1 MTENGKIL
9 PVVKVKICGIT
20 NLEDAEAAVDMG
32 ADLLG
37 FNFYPKSKRYITAAD
52 AISIIDELPTFVDI
66 AGIFV
71 NATVEH
77 IKEVTEQCFLNWI
90 QLHGDETPD
99 FCDSVFCPGAKT
111 IKAIRVRNPADTEMA
126 QQYYTDAILF
136 DGYDPKSYGGT
147 GKSFDWD
154 MISQVNKRV
163 FLAGGV
169 NPDNAVGAIETGV
182 YGIDICS
189 GVEKEPGKKDHEK
202 MKLLFENIQH
212 VRG

>member
-1 MTENGKIL
+1 MFA
-9 PVVKVKICGIT
+9 VKVKICGIT
-20 NLEDAEAAVDMG
+20 NLEDAEAAIDMG
-32 ADLLG
+32 TDLLG
-37 FNFYPKSKRYITAAD
+37 FNFYPGSKRYITPDEAGR
-52 AISIIDELPTFVDI
+52 IIDKLPTFIDI
-66 AGIFV
+66 AGVFV

-77 IKEVTEQCFLNWI
+77 IKEVSEQCFLNWI

-111 IKAIRVRNPADTEMA
+111 IKTIRIRAQADIEKA
-126 QQYYTDAILF
+126 QQYYTDAVLL
-136 DGYDPKSYGGT
+136 DGYDSQSYGGT

-154 MISQVNKRV
+154 MIDNIYKRI
-163 FLAGGV
+163 FLAGGI
-169 NPDNAVGAIETGV
+169 NPQNAARAVEVGV

-189 GVEKEPGKKDHEK
+189 GIEKEPGKKDHEK

>member
-1 MTENGKIL
+1 M
-9 PVVKVKICGIT
+9 VKVKICGIT

-52 AISIIDELPTFVDI
+52 AIGIINELPTFVDI

-99 FCDSVFCPGAKT
+99 FCDSVFCPGGRI

-147 GKSFDWD
+147 GKTFDWD

-189 GVEKEPGKKDHEK
+189 GVEKEPGKKDHKK
-202 MKLLFENIQH
+202 MKLLFENIKH